1 MVISLILLTLPSFMQ
16 PGVPH
21 FVFGPEDTICYGGH
35 FYATALMQNTLRSL
49 LHSFVVGDKV
59 TNITHLPSR
68 SLLRR
73 LVLLYHIGLV
83 ENRFQHTGKVDSFFP
98 VNIADDHS

>member
-1 MVISLILLTLPSFMQ
+1 MR

-35 FYATALMQNTLRSL
+35 FYATSLMQNTLQSL
-49 LHSFVVGDKV
+49 VHSFVVGDFV
-59 TNITHLPSR
+59 TNITHHPSR

-73 LVLLYHIGLV
+73 IVLLYRIGLM
-83 ENRFQHTGKVDSFFP
+83 EDRFRTTGEVG
-98 VNIADDHS
+98 

>member
-1 MVISLILLTLPSFMQ
+1 MQ

-35 FYATALMQNTLRSL
+35 FYVTALMQNTLQSL
-49 LHSFVVGDKV
+49 LHSFIVGDFI

-83 ENRFQHTGKVDSFFP
+83 EDQFQHTDKLDAFFP
-98 VNIADDHS
+98 VDKANDHS

>member
-1 MVISLILLTLPSFMQ
+1 MR

-35 FYATALMQNTLRSL
+35 FYASSLMQNTLRSL
-49 LHSFVVGDKV
+49 VHSFVVGEFI
-59 TNITHLPSR
+59 TNITHHPSR

-73 LVLLYHIGLV
+73 IVLLYRIGLV
-83 ENRFQHTGKVDSFFP
+83 EDRFQATGKIGLLFLPHSFDT
-98 VNIADDHS
+98 VHSR